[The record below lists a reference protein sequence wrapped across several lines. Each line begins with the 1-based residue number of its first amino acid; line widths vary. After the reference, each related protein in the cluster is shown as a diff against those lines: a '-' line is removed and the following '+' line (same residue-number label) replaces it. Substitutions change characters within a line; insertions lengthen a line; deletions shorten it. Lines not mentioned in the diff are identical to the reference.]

1 MNILQRNRKRDRR
14 LLATRREEKVRGGR
28 GVTGARPGA
37 WEREPRARPKE
48 EDVSPPF
55 QFPGGAVAERENEN
69 VAPEQHSGGAGW
81 TAEWSPCRRRT
92 PPPQGPPLP
101 AGVGRPFL
109 RRRHPRSLLVALR
122 NGSSLRFAFSV
133 FVLIFLAVL
142 MLLGW
147 TVQLQLIERKSVRF
161 VCVCVK

>member
-1 MNILQRNRKRDRR
+1 MLRERGQVPGNGTCGLGRRKRTFP
-14 LLATRREEKVRGGR
+14 LLSSSQAALSPKGKTRTWPPSSTRAAPDGQLSGHHADAGR
-28 GVTGARPGA
+28 
-37 WEREPRARPKE
+37 
-48 EDVSPPF
+48 
-55 QFPGGAVAERENEN
+55 
-69 VAPEQHSGGAGW
+69 
-81 TAEWSPCRRRT
+81 